1 LNDRGRKDTHVFHL
15 IVYVL
20 KHIADQLVLV
30 VIKLLHTNHRL
41 FQCSISFMT
50 LTFDIFLIIRQS
62 ETLKT

>member
-1 LNDRGRKDTHVFHL
+1 
-15 IVYVL
+15 
-20 KHIADQLVLV
+20 